1 MASTFFGLTVAG
13 SGLTTY
19 NAAINTTANNV
30 ANVRTEGYTRQVVEQ
45 RAAEA
50 LRANTK
56 YGMIGSGTE
65 ATEIKQIRDF
75 YYDTKLWNNNCYY
88 GEYDTKYGYLQQ
100 IESAF
105 QDDDSITGFNSI
117 FSQMN
122 NALEDLS
129 TNPSDP
135 SFRNQFIN
143 YAQSLCDFFGQTYN
157 TLQNLQKDVNSVI
170 YAKVEEVNS
179 IANEMALLN
188 RQINSIEIQG
198 GHANE
203 LRDQRAMLVDKLSAI
218 LPIETEEK
226 DVVNSN
232 NPDYKTGATTYKV
245 TVMGHML
252 VDNYAFN
259 SLVCTPRNYGVTQTD
274 AIGMFDITWSND
286 DSILALGSKAISG
299 ELKGLYDIRDG
310 NNQQNFTGRVQE
322 FGTLEVPNPKT
333 GYKDFYTTMTVS
345 LPNQKTVEDLTLGE
359 SGKIRVDNTFFN
371 YTAFEM
377 NTDAKGNVTYTFTL
391 DRELGKTDL
400 YMGGQVSVGES
411 IDCKGVPYYMAQM
424 NNFIRTYAQEMNKIH
439 TSGQTQEGKA
449 AGLFFTGKNE
459 FTNELIPGDEFAFT
473 DKLTSTTDSY
483 YKLTAANFQVA
494 ASLFR
499 HPENLATSTNINKG
513 EEFKDTV
520 NEMKELYDKKI
531 LFRGASASKFLE
543 TVLSDIAIDTNKYKT
558 FSENYTNIVESIKTQ
573 RMSVSGVDEDEEAM
587 SLIKFQNAYNLSSR
601 MVQCMS
607 EIYNR
612 LILETGV

>member
-13 SGLTTY
+13 SGLATY

-30 ANVRTEGYTRQVVEQ
+30 ANVKTEGYTRQVVEQ

-50 LRANTK
+50 LRANAK

-65 ATEIKQIRDF
+65 ATEIKQIRDL

-88 GEYDTKYGYLQQ
+88 GEYDTKYSYLQQ
-100 IESAF
+100 IEAAF

-129 TNPSDP
+129 TNPSDD

-143 YAQSLCDFFGQTYN
+143 YAQSMCDYFNQTYN
-157 TLQNLQKDVNSVI
+157 TLLNIQKDVNSVI
-170 YAKVEEVNS
+170 YAKVEEINS
-179 IANEMALLN
+179 IANELSLLN
-188 RQINSIEIQG
+188 RQINAIEIQA
-198 GHANE
+198 GHSNE
-203 LRDQRAMLVDKLSAI
+203 LRDQRALLIDKLSAI
-218 LPIETEEK
+218 IPVEVEEK
-226 DVVNSN
+226 DIINTN

-245 TVMGHML
+245 TIMGHTL

-259 SLVCTPRNYGVTQTD
+259 SLVCTPRQYGVTQTD
-274 AIGMFDITWSND
+274 AIGLFDISWSND
-286 DSILALGSKAISG
+286 DSVLALGSKAITG

-310 NNQQNFTGRVQE
+310 NNLQNFTGKVQE
-322 FGTLEVPNPKT
+322 FSKIEVPNPTT
-333 GYKDFYTTMTVS
+333 GYKDFYTTLTVS
-345 LPNQKTVEDLTLGE
+345 MPSQDTVEELTIGE
-359 SGKIRVDNTFFN
+359 SGRLRIDNSFFD
-371 YTAFEM
+371 YTSFEM
-377 NTDAKGNVTYTFTL
+377 NTDEKGNVTYTFTL
-391 DRELGKTDL
+391 DRELPSTDL
-400 YMGGQVSVGES
+400 YIGGNVSIGES

-424 NNFIRTYAQEMNKIH
+424 NSFIRTYAEAMNEIH
-439 TSGQTQEGKA
+439 SKGQNLSGKEG
-449 AGLFFTGKNE
+449 GLFFTGKNL
-459 FTNELIPGDEFAFT
+459 FPNEDAPGDEFEF
-473 DKLTSTTDSY
+473 KGKVSSTTDSY
-483 YKLTAANFQVA
+483 YKLTAETFQVRS
-494 ASLFR
+494 SLFR
-499 HPENLATSTNINKG
+499 NPDALATSSDINKG
-513 EEFKDTV
+513 EEYKDIIDD
-520 NEMKELYDKKI
+520 MKALYDKKVM
-531 LFRGASASKFLE
+531 FRGTTASKFLE

-587 SLIKFQNAYNLSSR
+587 NLIKFQNAYNLSSR
-601 MVQCMS
+601 MVQCLS

>member
-13 SGLTTY
+13 SGLATY

-30 ANVRTEGYTRQVVEQ
+30 ANVRTDGYTRQVVEQ

-65 ATEIKQIRDF
+65 ATEIKQIRDL

-88 GEYDTKYGYLQQ
+88 GEYDTKYSYLQQ

-129 TNPSDP
+129 TNPSDD

-143 YAQSLCDFFGQTYN
+143 YAQSMCDYFNQTYN
-157 TLQNLQKDVNSVI
+157 TLLNIQKDVNSVI
-170 YAKVEEVNS
+170 YAKVEEINS
-179 IANEMALLN
+179 IANELSLLN
-188 RQINSIEIQG
+188 RQINAIEIQA

-203 LRDQRAMLVDKLSAI
+203 LRDQRALLVDKLSAI
-218 LPIETEEK
+218 IPVETEEK
-226 DVVNSN
+226 DIINTN

-245 TVMGHML
+245 TIMGHTL

-259 SLVCTPRNYGVTQTD
+259 SLVCTPRNYGITQTD

-286 DSILALGSKAISG
+286 DSILALGSKAITG

-310 NNQQNFTGRVQE
+310 NNLQNFSGRVQE
-322 FGTLEVPNPKT
+322 FGKVEVPNPKT
-333 GYKDFYTTMTVS
+333 GYKDFYTTVTVS
-345 LPNQKTVEDLTLGE
+345 LPSQKTVEELTLGE
-359 SGKIRVDNTFFN
+359 SGRIRLDNSFFN
-371 YTAFEM
+371 YTSFEM
-377 NTDAKGNVTYTFTL
+377 NTDDKGNVTYTFTL
-391 DRELGKTDL
+391 DKELPSTDL
-400 YMGGQVSVGES
+400 YLGGIVNVGEA

-424 NNFIRTYAQEMNKIH
+424 NSFIRTYAKAMNEIH
-439 TSGQTQEGKA
+439 SAGQNLSGKSG
-449 AGLFFTGKNE
+449 GLFFTGKNE
-459 FTNELIPGDEFAFT
+459 HPNEEIPGDEFEFEG
-473 DKLTSTTDSY
+473 KVSSTTDSY
-483 YKLTAANFQVA
+483 YKLTAENFQVRNT
-494 ASLFR
+494 LFR
-499 HPENLATSTNINKG
+499 NPDALATSTNINKG
-513 EEFKDTV
+513 EEFKDTID
-520 NEMKELYDKKI
+520 EMKALYDKKTM
-531 LFRGASASKFLE
+531 FRGTTASKFLE

-587 SLIKFQNAYNLSSR
+587 NLIKFQNAYNLSSR

>member
-13 SGLTTY
+13 SGLATY

-30 ANVRTEGYTRQVVEQ
+30 ANTKTEGYTRQVVEQ

-65 ATEIKQIRDF
+65 ATEIKQIRDL

-100 IESAF
+100 IEAAF

-129 TNPSDP
+129 TNPSDD

-143 YAQSLCDFFGQTYN
+143 NAQSMCDYFNQTYN
-157 TLQNLQKDVNSVI
+157 TLLNIQKDVNSVI
-170 YAKVEEVNS
+170 YAKVEQINS
-179 IANEMALLN
+179 IANELSLLN
-188 RQINSIEIQG
+188 RQINAIEIQA

-203 LRDQRAMLVDKLSAI
+203 LRDQRALLVDKLSAI
-218 LPIETEEK
+218 IPVQTEEK
-226 DVVNSN
+226 DIINSN
-232 NPDYKTGATTYKV
+232 DPDYKTGGTTYKV
-245 TVMGHML
+245 TIMGHTL
-252 VDNYAFN
+252 VDNYSFN

-286 DSILALGSKAISG
+286 DSILALGSKAITG

-310 NNQQNFTGRVQE
+310 NNLQNFSGRVRE
-322 FGTLEVPNPKT
+322 FGQIEVPNPKT
-333 GYKDFYTTMTVS
+333 GYKDFYSTVTVS
-345 LPNQKTVEDLTLGE
+345 LPSQKTVEDLTLGE
-359 SGKIRVDNTFFN
+359 SGRIRLDNSFFN
-371 YTAFEM
+371 YTSFEM
-377 NTDAKGNVTYTFTL
+377 NTDDKGEVTYTFTL
-391 DRELGKTDL
+391 DKEIPVTDL
-400 YMGGQVSVGES
+400 YLGGTVNVGEP

-424 NNFIRTYAQEMNKIH
+424 NSFIRTYAKAMNDIH
-439 TSGQTQEGKA
+439 SAGKNLSGQPG
-449 AGLFFTGKNE
+449 GLFFTGKNL
-459 FTNELIPGDEFAFT
+459 FPNEEIPGDEFEFEG
-473 DKLTSTTDSY
+473 KVSSTTDSY
-483 YKLTAANFQVA
+483 FKLTAETFKVKNT
-494 ASLFR
+494 LFR
-499 HPENLATSTNINKG
+499 NPDALATSTNINKG
-513 EEFKDTV
+513 EEFKDTID
-520 NEMKELYDKKI
+520 EMKTLYDKKKM
-531 LFRGASASKFLE
+531 FRGTSASKFLE

-587 SLIKFQNAYNLSSR
+587 NLIKFQNAYNLSSR
-601 MVQCMS
+601 MVQCLS